1 MLQRFQAFVTG
12 ITVCYKY
19 IQRIKSAEM
28 TELGLKGTQVM
39 CLFYLH
45 HAPEGL
51 TAAQLCQL
59 CAEDKAAISRTLAQL
74 QSQGYLESGQS
85 GGKKYRMRLILTPAG
100 VQIAR
105 QVDSLIEDWVGIGG
119 DGLTEE
125 ERAHFYYAL
134 ERISS
139 NLRDKMENQPKKEMR
154 ERSRYGCTIDN

>member
-1 MLQRFQAFVTG
+1 MIQRFEAFVTG

-28 TELGLKGTQVM
+28 MELGLKGTHVM

-45 HAPEGL
+45 HEKEL

-59 CAEDKAAISRTLAQL
+59 CAEDKAAISRTVAQL
-74 QSQGYLESGQS
+74 QERGYLEARQP
-85 GGKKYRMRLILTPAG
+85 GGKNYRVRLALTPTG

-105 QVDSLIEDWVGIGG
+105 QVDSLIEGWVSAGG

-125 ERAHFYYAL
+125 ERANFYYAL
-134 ERISS
+134 KLISS
-139 NLRDKMENQPKKEMR
+139 NLREKMN
-154 ERSRYGCTIDN
+154 NNNA